1 MNQHQDEQNFFFFF
15 SVNERPV
22 TLTSCCARLFHP
34 FLSYPVLNPT
44 TCTED
49 ASCLLRSAFLSSR
62 VTPQLH
68 AHPALHLLC
77 KNTSPE
83 LTTGAGA
90 ASDVR
95 QDDGFLLGHLHFGRR
110 TQRGFP

>member
-1 MNQHQDEQNFFFFF
+1 MNFFFFLEF
-15 SVNERPV
+15 MSCAG
-22 TLTSCCARLFHP
+22 CCARLFHAL
-34 FLSYPVLNPT
+34 LSCPVLNPT
-44 TCTED
+44 ACTED
-49 ASCLLRSAFLSSR
+49 AACLLRSAFLSSR

-68 AHPALHLLC
+68 AHPALHLFC

-83 LTTGAGA
+83 LTTGARA